1 MSQGYQPDIA
11 AILAGDSNEFSALV
25 EQYKNVVFTV
35 ALRMLKNR
43 EEAEEVAQD
52 TFIKVFKSLGKFKG
66 DSKLSTWIYRIAYNT
81 CLDRLKKSGR
91 DKTNIAIDEIEGFEI
106 GHVDNALEGM
116 IKSEKG
122 ELVRHCI
129 KKLSPKDAALLT
141 LFYLEEKNLNE
152 LGEVLKMNENSVKVG
167 LFRARGR
174 LAKILKENLEP
185 EIIRNYG

>member
-1 MSQGYQPDIA
+1 MNSNQPDIQ
-11 AILAGDSNEFSALV
+11 AILAGDSKEFSVLV
-25 EQYKNVVFTV
+25 DTYKNVVFTV

-91 DKTNIAIDEIEGFEI
+91 DRHHLAIDEVEGFEI
-106 GHVDNALEGM
+106 ESIDNALDSIVKTERA
-116 IKSEKG
+116 
-122 ELVRHCI
+122 ELIRNCI
-129 KKLSPKDAALLT
+129 KKLSAKDAALLT

-152 LGEVLKMNENSVKVG
+152 LGEIMKMNENSVKVG

-174 LAKILKENLEP
+174 LAKILRQYLEP
-185 EIIRNYG
+185 EITQNYG